1 MNLTLRRLTILL
13 SSLDGTTLNRKLTKE
28 GPLVE
33 LEETPLSRQFDL
45 TFPLSVLRE
54 DKNSTEIE
62 QREQK
67 KKEIV
72 HP

>member
-45 TFPLSVLRE
+45 TLPLSVLRE